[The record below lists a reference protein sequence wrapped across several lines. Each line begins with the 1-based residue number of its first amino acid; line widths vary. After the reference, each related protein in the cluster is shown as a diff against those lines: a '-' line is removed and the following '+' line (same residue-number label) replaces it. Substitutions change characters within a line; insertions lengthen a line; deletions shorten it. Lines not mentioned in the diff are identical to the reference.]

1 MPGTLT
7 VGERIV
13 LHLGQYSKYMD
24 SYDAPLDVSQDGIAS
39 ALRISRAHA
48 AIELKKLK
56 ENNEVIENLVHIKKG
71 KTKRKVYFLTP
82 AGEERASKVRAFAES
97 EGIEVQA
104 FLDLKKCKGPEL
116 WASLD
121 EASREVLGQAGVFRR
136 PFRRD
141 ALPETTISLLPTD
154 QEGMV
159 DLPTSLK
166 EYGATVADEERMRRY
181 HSFAADYW
189 LREGDYR
196 ERLYHLIGSGRAK
209 EAEMLLSSKAN
220 ALLATPDEDLHTI
233 FSSVVPSERYRG
245 KVLFAQ
251 ARAALH
257 AGELDYALERA
268 RELQASAMPG
278 EKLNGVVM
286 EGLVFRENGELDRAY
301 ALLVRAREDSTEASA
316 QLECEIAETLMRAG
330 RMPEARAVLE
340 NILAE
345 GVREADQLEHIFY
358 QLGMAYLRSGMAQEA
373 VRSFSKSR
381 GAARNKENGEIYLR
395 LSDAYTLMGMEEKA
409 VEYAQRAKRTC
420 SEQVTW
426 QGMR

>member
-13 LHLGQYSKYMD
+13 LHLGQYSKYLD
-24 SYDAPLDVSQDGIAS
+24 SFDAPLDVSQDGIAA

-56 ENNEVIENLVHIKKG
+56 ENGEVLEKLVHIKRG

-82 AGEERASKVRAFAES
+82 AGEERASKVRQFAES

-121 EASREVLGQAGVFRR
+121 EPSREVLGQAGVFRR

-141 ALPETTISLLPTD
+141 ALPETTISLLPVD
-154 QEGMV
+154 QDGMV
-159 DLPTSLK
+159 DLPQELK
-166 EYGATVADEERMRRY
+166 DYSATVVSEEQMRRY

-196 ERLYHLIGSGRAK
+196 ERLYHLVGAGRGK

-220 ALLATPDEDLHTI
+220 ALLVDADQDLHSI
-233 FSSVVPSERYRG
+233 FSSVIPSERYRG
-245 KVLFAQ
+245 RVLFAQ
-251 ARAALH
+251 ARAALQ
-257 AGELDYALERA
+257 AGELDAALDRA
-268 RELQASAMPG
+268 RELQSSTMP
-278 EKLNGVVM
+278 EERINGITM
-286 EGLVFRENGELDRAY
+286 EGLVMREKGELTRAY
-301 ALLVRAREDSTEASA
+301 ALLDRARDELPETSVR
-316 QLECEIAETLMRAG
+316 LECEIAETLMRAE
-330 RMPEARAVLE
+330 RLPEATGVLE
-340 NILAE
+340 NLLTGE
-345 GVREADQLEHIFY
+345 VREADQLERIFY
-358 QLGMAYLRSGMAQEA
+358 LLGLAYLRSGMAQEA

-381 GAARNKENGEIYLR
+381 GAARDKENGEIYLR
-395 LSDAYTLMGMEEKA
+395 LSDAYSLMGMEEKA
-409 VEYAQRAKRTC
+409 VEYAQRAKRTRKPNLGR
-420 SEQVTW
+420 S
-426 QGMR
+426 

>member
-13 LHLGQYSKYMD
+13 LHLGQYSKYLD
-24 SYDAPLDVSQDGIAS
+24 NYDAPLDVSQDGIAA

-56 ENNEVIENLVHIKKG
+56 ENGEVLEKLVHIKRG
-71 KTKRKVYFLTP
+71 KTKRKVYFLTLT
-82 AGEERASKVRAFAES
+82 GEERASKVRQFAES

-121 EASREVLGQAGVFRR
+121 EQTREVLGQAGVFRK
-136 PFRRD
+136 PFRREV
-141 ALPETTISLLPTD
+141 LPETTISLLPVD
-154 QEGMV
+154 QDGMV
-159 DLPTSLK
+159 DLPEPLK
-166 EYGATVADEERMRRY
+166 EYGPTVVDEEQMRRY

-196 ERLYHLIGSGRAK
+196 ERLYHLVGAERSK

-220 ALLATPDEDLHTI
+220 LLLSNADHDLHTI

-245 KVLFAQ
+245 RVLFAQ

-257 AGELDYALERA
+257 AGELDDALDKA
-268 RELQASAMPG
+268 RELQLSTVPE
-278 EKLNGVVM
+278 EKINGITM
-286 EGLVFRENGELDRAY
+286 EGLVMREKGHLDRAY
-301 ALLVRAREDSTEASA
+301 ALLERARDDLPEASVR
-316 QLECEIAETLMRAG
+316 LECEIAETLMRAD
-330 RMPEARAVLE
+330 RLSEARGVLE
-340 NILAE
+340 NLLTSE
-345 GVREADQLEHIFY
+345 VREADQLERVFY
-358 QLGMAYLRSGMAQEA
+358 LLGMAYLRSGMAQEA

-381 GAARNKENGEIYLR
+381 GAARDKENGRIYLG
-395 LSDAYTLMGMEEKA
+395 LSDAYSLMGMDEKA
-409 VEYAQRAKRTC
+409 VEYAQRAKRT
-420 SEQVTW
+420 
-426 QGMR
+426 GKPLGKI

>member
-7 VGERIV
+7 VGERII
-13 LHLGQYSKYMD
+13 LHLGQYSKFLD

-56 ENNEVIENLVHIKKG
+56 ESDEVIEKLVHIKKG

-116 WASLD
+116 WATLD

-154 QEGMV
+154 KDGMV
-159 DLPTSLK
+159 DLPEGLRD
-166 EYGATVADEERMRRY
+166 YGSTVLSEEQLRRY

-196 ERLYHLIGSGRAK
+196 ERLYHLVSSGRMK

-220 ALLATPDEDLHTI
+220 LLLSTADKDLHSI
-233 FSSVVPSERYRG
+233 FMSVVPSERYRG

-251 ARAALH
+251 ARAAIR
-257 AGELDYALERA
+257 AGELDYALERG
-268 RELQASAMPG
+268 RELQASTVPE
-278 EKLNGVVM
+278 EKLNGIVM
-286 EGLVFRENGELDRAY
+286 EGLVMREKGELDRAY
-301 ALLVRAREDSTEASA
+301 ALLVRAREDMSETSA
-316 QLECEIAETLMRAG
+316 RLECEIAETLMRAE
-330 RMPEARAVLE
+330 RLPEARAVLE
-340 NILAE
+340 GLLANE
-345 GVREADQLEHIFY
+345 VREADQLEHIFY
-358 QLGMAYLRSGMAQEA
+358 QLGMTYLRSGMPQEA

-381 GAARNKENGEIYLR
+381 GAARDKENGEIYLG

-409 VEYAQRAKRTC
+409 VEYAQRAKRTDR
-420 SEQVTW
+420 EQVAW
-426 QGMR
+426 QGMK